1 MAEQKT
7 LRITQV
13 RSAIKRPKKQQRT
26 LDALGI
32 RRIRHT
38 VEHNDSPQ
46 LRGMLVVVSH
56 LVTVEETGMQK

>member
-1 MAEQKT
+1 MADGKT

-13 RSAIKRPKKQQRT
+13 RSAIKRKKKQQLT

-38 VEHNDSPQ
+38 VEHRDSPQ
-46 LRGMLVVVSH
+46 LRGMLTKIAH
-56 LVTVEETGMQK
+56 LVEVEEN